1 MCLLKVPGSVPI
13 HPLLKLQMICYDP
26 PFMALAETRPL
37 PGGGGGGELGSL
49 TDGGG

>member
-13 HPLLKLQMICYDP
+13 HPLLKMQMICYDP

-37 PGGGGGGELGSL
+37 PGVCVGKLGSL